1 MIRGVQF
8 VPLLAAFLFFFGCS
22 DEGSTTTRGSSSSS
36 SSSSSGLGGSGGEGN
51 QGGAGGNGGAGGQG
65 GQGGSMSSHGPGAQD
80 LVSSG
85 EVSKS
90 PSYKLTWTMGQS
102 TQNQGK
108 SSSAGYRLQGGLVGA
123 NGSVP

>member
-8 VPLLAAFLFFFGCS
+8 VPLLAAFLFFGCG
-22 DEGSTTTRGSSSSS
+22 DEGSNTTRGSSSS

-51 QGGAGGNGGAGGQG
+51 QGGAGGAGGAGGQG

-90 PSYKLTWTMGQS
+90 PNYKLTWTMGQS
-102 TQNQGK
+102 TQNQSK
-108 SSSAGYRLQGGLVGA
+108 MSSAGYRLQGGLIGA